1 MSISGENIMELKRAV
16 SIQDISCFG
25 KCSLT
30 VALPVLSAMG
40 IETAVIP
47 TAVLSTHTGTGF
59 TGYTYRDLTED
70 ILPIAEHW
78 KKCGIQFD
86 MICTGYLGSIKQI
99 EIMREFFEGF
109 GRGDTMI
116 FIDPVMGDNGK
127 MYAGFTDD
135 FVSQMKGLCAK
146 ADVIAPNMTEAALML
161 GIDYADSGYDKEYIE
176 NILKALADMGAN
188 KVILTGV
195 GFSDKEQ
202 GVAYY
207 DSTDGTTGFYITE
220 NVEGKFHGTGDLFS
234 SAAAGVLVK
243 GGTLGEACKTA
254 VDFVLESIKNTID
267 NTEKYW
273 YGVNFEKALPSLIEN
288 VKMYY

>member
-1 MSISGENIMELKRAV
+1 MDLKRVV

-59 TGYTYRDLTED
+59 TGYTYHDLTED

-78 KKCGIQFD
+78 KKCNIRFD
-86 MICTGYLGSIKQI
+86 AIYTGYLGSIKQI
-99 EIMREFFEGF
+99 EIMREFFDCF
-109 GRGDTMI
+109 GSSDTMI
-116 FIDPVMGDNGK
+116 FIDPVMGDNGR
-127 MYAGFTDD
+127 MYAGFTKD
-135 FVSQMKGLCAK
+135 FVKQMKGLCAK
-146 ADVIAPNMTEAALML
+146 ADVITPNMTEAALML
-161 GIDYADSGYDKEYIE
+161 GIDYVKSGYDKEYIV
-176 NILKALADMGAN
+176 NILKSLADMGAK

-195 GFSDKEQ
+195 GFSDNEQ
-202 GVAYY
+202 GIAYY
-207 DSTDGTTGFYITE
+207 DSSDGKNGFYMTE
-220 NVEGKFHGTGDLFS
+220 NIPGMFHGTGDLFS

-243 GGTLGEACKTA
+243 GGTLGEACKIA
-254 VDFVLESIKNTID
+254 ADFVMESIRATLG

-273 YGVNFEKALPSLIEN
+273 YGVNFEKALPLLIES
-288 VKMYY
+288 VKGY